1 MAVAVTA
8 CSSARSSTGS
18 TGSTDPITPSNR
30 SSRSSRGNRSSSS
43 TRSPER
49 AGTAT
54 SRPRR
59 QEAAAAAGVEAAV
72 VRPERR
78 RRPSQWEPTSA
89 PRVGRARACA
99 GAEEV
104 GAVGVAGAG
113 GRAPVR
119 SCALRVSIYRARA
132 TRNCE
137 FYAKR
142 VERMPVTL
150 FRPGIGYTWSVHG
163 VYMEVKGPGRGHTN
177 SNHPKI
183 KRRPKQTTLIF
194 CLSVCCC

>member
-1 MAVAVTA
+1 MAVAVAA

-18 TGSTDPITPSNR
+18 TGSTNPSTNPSTPSNR
-30 SSRSSRGNRSSSS
+30 SSRS
-43 TRSPER
+43 TRSPKR

-59 QEAAAAAGVEAAV
+59 QEAAAAGAEAGAA
-72 VRPERR
+72 RPERR
-78 RRPSQWEPTSA
+78 RRPSRWEPTSA

-104 GAVGVAGAG
+104 GAAGVAGAGAGAG

-119 SCALRVSIYRARA
+119 SCALRASIYRARA
-132 TRNCE
+132 HRNCE

-142 VERMPVTL
+142 GWRERQLRCFVPV
-150 FRPGIGYTWSVHG
+150 YMG
-163 VYMEVKGPGRGHTN
+163 VYMGVKGPGRGHTN
-177 SNHPKI
+177 SNLPKI
-183 KRRPKQTTLIF
+183 KRRPKQTALMF
-194 CLSVCCC
+194 CLSVCYC